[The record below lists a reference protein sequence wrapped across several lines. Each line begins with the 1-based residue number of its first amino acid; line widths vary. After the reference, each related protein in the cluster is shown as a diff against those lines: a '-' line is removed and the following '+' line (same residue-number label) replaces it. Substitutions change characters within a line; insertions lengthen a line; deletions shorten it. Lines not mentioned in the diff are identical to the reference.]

1 MTWTVSGHSSKR
13 GLAMGDRVTSPFGGK
28 RNGPPD
34 SEVRTVG
41 GPYRVRPPS
50 EKDPTPGYHRMVEQ
64 VHDHPSPG
72 KWRID
77 PGGRSVAD
85 GRPRRA
91 VRIHGSSPCI
101 WGARVQSDWRRSP
114 EPKSSEPNV
123 LLGPGLKTLDKV
135 YRVGYTPTID
145 PE

>member
-1 MTWTVSGHSSKR
+1 
-13 GLAMGDRVTSPFGGK
+13 MGDRVTSPFGGK

-91 VRIHGSSPCI
+91 VRTESLVPAF
-101 WGARVQSDWRRSP
+101 GARASESRRA
-114 EPKSSEPNV
+114 EAQGRRVPN
-123 LLGPGLKTLDKV
+123 
-135 YRVGYTPTID
+135 PTSCWVRG
-145 PE
+145 